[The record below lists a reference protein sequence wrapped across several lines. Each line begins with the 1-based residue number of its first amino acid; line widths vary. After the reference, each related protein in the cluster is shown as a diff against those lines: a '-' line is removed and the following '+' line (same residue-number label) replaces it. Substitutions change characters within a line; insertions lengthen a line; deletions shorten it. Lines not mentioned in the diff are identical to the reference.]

1 MKDFH
6 LRTCFCDGKNLSE
19 EMVLAAI
26 KLKNQASD
34 RAIDF

>member
-6 LRTCFCDGKNLSE
+6 VRTCFCNGKNLSE
-19 EMVLAAI
+19 EIALVAI

>member
-6 LRTCFCDGKNLSE
+6 VRTCFCDGKNLSE
-19 EMVLAAI
+19 EMVLVAI

>member
-6 LRTCFCDGKNLSE
+6 VRTCFCGDKNLPE
-19 EMVLAAI
+19 ERVLAAI